1 MTDTALSEWNF
12 RWDGQKRLSV
22 EVLCNVRIYGK
33 CYDQLHKEQGKK
45 TLEAMRTAVHRPPDG
60 TKLGMFKEKEKSQKA
75 ES

>member
-1 MTDTALSEWNF
+1 M
-12 RWDGQKRLSV
+12 